1 MDNGKPISPHEFARS
16 LRRQMTDAERRLRR
30 HLRAG
35 RFQERKFRRQRP
47 VGTYIADFVNF
58 QARIIVEADGGQHL
72 ESASDA
78 QRDAWF
84 RSQGFV
90 VLRFWNNEILTKI
103 DAVLES
109 IWAAVETSPLP
120 RPLSR
125 EGRNEVVTSL
135 HREWNSGRLLA
146 PLPLWE
152 RGWGGGASWRRH
164 QNKCF
169 RKMI

>member
-1 MDNGKPISPHEFARS
+1 LNAERNAAARYDMDNGKPISPHEFAKS
-16 LRRQMTDAERRLRR
+16 LRRQMTDAERRLWR

-35 RFQERKFRRQRP
+35 RFQERKFRRQQP
-47 VGTYIADFVNF
+47 VGPYIADFVNF

-109 IWAAVETSPLP
+109 IWAAVETSPSP
-120 RPLSR
+120 P
-125 EGRNEVVTSL
+125 
-135 HREWNSGRLLA
+135 A
-146 PLPLWE
+146 PLPRGE
-152 RGWGGGASWRRH
+152 RGEMKS
-164 QNKCF
+164 
-169 RKMI
+169 